1 MIRINGIE
9 FELDLSNSK
18 VLDNIKIAIEVCNRF
33 IDDTNSR
40 NLADEDKII
49 RKETV
54 FFVTLDNIF
63 GEGAADRIFN
73 GVINPEICLD
83 VIKQFNN
90 EINKQISN
98 IKGIVIRFPIERRR
112 LKDEN

>member
-1 MIRINGIE
+1 MIRINNID
-9 FELDLSNSK
+9 FKLDLNDPN
-18 VLDNIKIAIEVCNRF
+18 VLDNLKIAIEVCNRF

-54 FFVTLDNIF
+54 FFVTLDNVL
-63 GEGAADRIFN
+63 GKGAADKIFD
-73 GVINPEICLD
+73 GVINPERCLD
-83 VIKQFNN
+83 VMKQFNR

-98 IKGIVIRFPIERRR
+98 LKGIVIRFPIERRM
-112 LKDEN
+112 